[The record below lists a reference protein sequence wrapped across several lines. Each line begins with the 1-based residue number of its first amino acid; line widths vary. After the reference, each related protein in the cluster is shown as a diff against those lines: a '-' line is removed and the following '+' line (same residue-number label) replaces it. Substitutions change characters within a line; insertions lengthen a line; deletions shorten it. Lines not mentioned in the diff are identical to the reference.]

1 MRGYL
6 LQRITRLTRG
16 SIAAAALVAVGLA
29 ASLPT
34 TPSAQGAIQVT
45 AGAQSSV
52 DAPGAAFHNLGES
65 PKVTEAPPPD
75 TTPSPTTTGA
85 ASPPSTA
92 GGSSTTQVR
101 GVAAGAPAARGSGT
115 WAFIVGVND
124 YPGAMND
131 LDAAVNDAM
140 EVERAMLLLGA
151 KREQVVTLVDGA
163 ATGAA
168 IEQGLAWLTANAG
181 PDAVAVFFFAG
192 HAIKTR
198 AGEALVSADGDRIV
212 DTELRDRLASLNAR
226 GAWIAIAGC
235 YGGGFTEVLAPG
247 RVLTGAARADDLAYE
262 SSSFNRSYM
271 VEYMVHRAMVEGHAE
286 ESVQAAFA
294 YAVAAIERDY
304 PGRQP
309 VQFDQSGGS
318 LDLRASSPPPPSQS
332 EPPPSQ
338 PPTPPPPS
346 AGGGVSAPP
355 TTAPPPPP
363 PQQRCLLNLC
373 R

>member
-1 MRGYL
+1 
-6 LQRITRLTRG
+6 LQRISRLTRG
-16 SIAAAALVAVGLA
+16 WIAAAALLAVGLA

-34 TPSAQGAIQVT
+34 TTSAQGAIQVT
-45 AGAQSSV
+45 AAGGSTV
-52 DAPGAAFHNLGES
+52 GAPGAAFHNLGVS
-65 PKVTEAPPPD
+65 PTAAPAIPPD
-75 TTPSPTTTGA
+75 TAASPSTTGATTPPSTTAGTSTPSPRVG
-85 ASPPSTA
+85 
-92 GGSSTTQVR
+92 
-101 GVAAGAPAARGSGT
+101 AGAPPATGSGT

-124 YPGAMND
+124 YPGAVND

-140 EVERAMLLLGA
+140 EVERAVLLLGA
-151 KREQVVTLVDGA
+151 RREQVLTLADGA

-168 IEQGLAWLTANAG
+168 IRDGLAWLSANAG

-192 HAIKTR
+192 HAIKMR
-198 AGEALVSADGDRIV
+198 AGEALVTADGDRIL
-212 DTELRDRLASLNAR
+212 DIELRDRLSSLAAR

-262 SSSFNRSYM
+262 NSAFNRSYM
-271 VEYMVHRAMVEGHAE
+271 VEYMVHRAMVQGQAP

-294 YAVAAIERDY
+294 YAAAAIERDY

-318 LDLRASSPPPPSQS
+318 LDLRASSPPPPSRS
-332 EPPPSQ
+332 EPSPPSQ
-338 PPTPPPPS
+338 PPTPPPD
-346 AGGGVSAPP
+346 GGVSAPP

-363 PQQRCLLNLC
+363 QRCLLGLC
-373 R
+373 RR